1 MEKVLMKPGTPYSG
15 TCFDLHG
22 KTALVSGGA
31 GLLGLEFSKALYSAG
46 ANVVI
51 ADINKDLLEPARE
64 SIRKISSA
72 GKAETCVLDVTDR
85 ESISQCA
92 SYAVRKFGSID

>member
-1 MEKVLMKPGTPYSG
+1 MEKILMKHGTPYSD

-51 ADINKDLLEPARE
+51 ADINKHVLERARE
-64 SIRKISSA
+64 S
-72 GKAETCVLDVTDR
+72 
-85 ESISQCA
+85 
-92 SYAVRKFGSID
+92 VR